1 MIPLVIECSDHSFA
15 PYSFLCNHL
24 IDNPK
29 QFWVSMDV
37 QDGREV
43 ENDYLCSE
51 CADSFEHGDE
61 LAEVLIPICI
71 NCTRQLRSQSENL
84 CENL

>member
-1 MIPLVIECSDHSFA
+1 MIPLNIECHGGQFA
-15 PYSFLCNHL
+15 PYSFLCHHL

-43 ENDYLCSE
+43 EHDYLCAE
-51 CADSFEHGDE
+51 CADAFEGGDQ

-71 NCTRQLRSQSENL
+71 NCTRQLKSQSENL
-84 CENL
+84 